1 MAKSTN
7 PRLGPLL
14 RKARTEAGYTQRD
27 VERETSVSNAY
38 LSQLESGK
46 VREPSPTI
54 LHKLAELYT
63 LDYADLLAA
72 AGYPL
77 PAKLTKKKAALRSS
91 NRLGPMTDKE
101 ESALE
106 DYLAFLRSKERQG

>member
-1 MAKSTN
+1 MAKDKNS
-7 PRLGPLL
+7 RLGGLL
-14 RKARTEAGYTQRD
+14 RKARTESGYTQRD
-27 VERETSVSNAY
+27 VEREVGVSNAY
-38 LSQLESGK
+38 LSQIEGGK

-54 LHKLAELYT
+54 LHKLAELYNV
-63 LDYADLLAA
+63 DYAELLNA

-77 PAKLTKKKAALRSS
+77 PTRSNSKRAALRSS

-106 DYLAFLRSKERQG
+106 EYLAFLRSKERSG